1 MNSKDIL
8 ELISQVTPGTLLRE
22 GISNILEGGRGG
34 LIVVGFNDEIKKMID
49 GGFLIDCKYTPE
61 RIFEL
66 AKMDGAL
73 ILDDSAEK
81 IYYANVHLHPDR
93 TFKTTESGTR
103 HRTAERMALQT
114 DKLVI
119 AISERKR
126 SVTLYKGEFK
136 YRLKNISVVIEQA
149 SQALKTLEK
158 YRNVLDRDLNNLTV
172 LELDDFVT
180 VNEVASVIQRFEMI
194 YRIKRELTGYVAELG
209 SEGRLINLQMQ
220 ELLFNL
226 KEEKANFI
234 KDYYDSDKQ
243 ELDINHINQ
252 ELDNLTDIELLE
264 LERFSPILGYGRTQ
278 SSLETR
284 VSPKGYRILSK
295 ISKLNK
301 RDIEKLITIY
311 EDLSAL
317 HSATEEE
324 LNEIKGMS
332 KFKVKTLKNG
342 LKRLKANYE
351 IEKYEV

>member
-1 MNSKDIL
+1 MNNKDIL

-22 GISNILEGGRGG
+22 GITNILEGGRGG

-73 ILDDSAEK
+73 ILDDNAEK

-114 DKLVI
+114 NKLVI

-136 YRLKNISVVIEQA
+136 YRLKNISVVVEQA

-158 YRNVLDRDLNNLTV
+158 YRNVLDRELNNLTV
-172 LELDDFVT
+172 LELEDFVT

-209 SEGRLINLQMQ
+209 IDGRLLNLQMQ

-234 KDYYDSDKQ
+234 KDYYDSDKH
-243 ELDINHINQ
+243 ELDINHINH

-264 LERFSPILGYGRTQ
+264 LERFSPILGYGKTQ
-278 SSLETR
+278 SCLENR
-284 VSPKGYRILSK
+284 VNPKGYRILSK

-301 RDIEKLITIY
+301 RDIDKLITIY
-311 EDLSAL
+311 EDLPAL

-324 LNEIKGMS
+324 LGEIKGMS
-332 KFKVKTLKNG
+332 KFKIKALKSG
-342 LKRLKANYE
+342 LKRLKSNYE
-351 IEKYEV
+351 TEKFEL